1 MGVVIR
7 IAYGIFSH
15 KDNEVDKFILFPV
28 LLVLGCIGIVRSRS
42 KTKQSH
48 IEELEKRIEALEK
61 ETKRPK
67 P

>member
-1 MGVVIR
+1 MLDFGSVSIEWHTM
-7 IAYGIFSH
+7 IMQLLI
-15 KDNEVDKFILFPV
+15 FILFPV

>member
-1 MGVVIR
+1 MLDFGAVSIEWHTM
-7 IAYGIFSH
+7 IMQLLI
-15 KDNEVDKFILFPV
+15 FILFPV

>member
-1 MGVVIR
+1 MLDFGAVSIEWHTL
-7 IAYGIFSH
+7 IMQLLI
-15 KDNEVDKFILFPV
+15 FILFPV

-42 KTKQSH
+42 KSKQSH

-61 ETKRPK
+61 ETKRHK

>member
-1 MGVVIR
+1 MLDFGAVSIEWHTM
-7 IAYGIFSH
+7 IMQLLI
-15 KDNEVDKFILFPV
+15 FILFPV

-42 KTKQSH
+42 KSKQSH

>member
-1 MGVVIR
+1 MLDFGAVSIEWHTL
-7 IAYGIFSH
+7 IMQLLI
-15 KDNEVDKFILFPV
+15 FILFPV

-42 KTKQSH
+42 KSKQSH

>member
-1 MGVVIR
+1 MLDFGSVSIEWHTM
-7 IAYGIFSH
+7 IMQLLI
-15 KDNEVDKFILFPV
+15 FILFPV

-61 ETKRPK
+61 EAKRPK

>member
-1 MGVVIR
+1 MLDFG
-7 IAYGIFSH
+7 GISIEWH
-15 KDNEVDKFILFPV
+15 TMIMQLLIFILFPI

-42 KTKQSH
+42 KSKQSH
-48 IEELEKRIEALEK
+48 IEDLEKRIEALEK